1 MSNSISLTYEQVM
14 DSIREGQ
21 KTTQKVI
28 QDFVRDTNL
37 AIQKVAEKQQEAAEK
52 AEKLNEETQ
61 KVMKETQKQMGKLG
75 NRFGEVTEHM
85 VFPAV
90 VARFNELGYHFH
102 KEFEGNCKVIN
113 KKRELIAEID
123 AYLENDTT
131 IAVVEIKAKPDEE
144 DIQDH
149 IQRIE
154 KLKQNRQEFN
164 EPPKI
169 IIGAIAGA
177 VFPTKIKAA
186 AIKAGFYVLVQSGDT
201 MKFDMPKNFKP
212 KEF

>member
-1 MSNSISLTYEQVM
+1 MSNPTNSLTYEQVM

-21 KTTQKVI
+21 KATQKVI
-28 QDFVRDTNL
+28 QDFVKDTNQAL
-37 AIQKVAEKQQEAAEK
+37 QRFTERTEK
-52 AEKLNEETQ
+52 AIEETQ
-61 KVMKETQKQMGKLG
+61 KQQKETQKQMGKLG

-90 VARFNELGYHFH
+90 VARFNELGYRFH
-102 KEFEGNCKVIN
+102 TEFEGNCKVIN
-113 KKRELIAEID
+113 KKNKLIAEID

-131 IAVVEIKAKPDEE
+131 IAVVEIKAKPNEE
-144 DIQDH
+144 DVNDH

-164 EPPKI
+164 DPPKI

-177 VFPTKIKAA
+177 VFPAKIKAVA
-186 AIKAGFYVLVQSGDT
+186 VKAGFYVLVQSGDT
-201 MKFDMPKNFKP
+201 MKFDIPKNFKP
-212 KEF
+212 RKF